1 MSEVK
6 INVEG
11 KVAFISGANRG
22 IGKAIAIALLEN
34 GAKKVY
40 AGARDKSSL
49 FDLVEQYG
57 DRVVAIQLDVTDN
70 ASIENAARIATD
82 TELLFNNAGV
92 LHGGGFIHP
101 EAVAGLQTN
110 LDVNVIGLVRLT
122 NAFADTI
129 KKQEVGAIVNVSSV
143 VGLAS
148 MPVIGTY
155 SASKA
160 LVHSITQSIRGELSE
175 TNILVAG
182 VYPGPIDTDMAKE
195 IEMEKDSP
203 QNVARNII
211 EALKEGVQ
219 DIFPDVMSVQVGA
232 GYANSPKAIE
242 QQFGAFVG

>member
-22 IGKAIAIALLEN
+22 IGKAIAIELLES
-34 GAKKVY
+34 GAKKIY
-40 AGARDKSSL
+40 AGARDKTSL
-49 FDLVEQYG
+49 LDLVEQYG
-57 DRVVAIQLDVTDN
+57 DRVVPVQLDVTDD
-70 ASIENAARIATD
+70 ASIENAARLAGD

-92 LHGGGFIHP
+92 LHGGGFIH
-101 EAVAGLQTN
+101 ADAIAGLQTN
-110 LDVNVIGLVRLT
+110 LNVNVIGLVKLT

-129 KKQEVGAIVNVSSV
+129 KKQGVGAIVNVSSV

-160 LVHSITQSIRGELSE
+160 MVHSITQSIRGELSG

-182 VYPGPIDTDMAKE
+182 VYPGPIDTDMAKD

-203 QNVARNII
+203 QNVAKNII
-211 EALKEGVQ
+211 ASLEQGIQ
-219 DIFPDVMSVQVGA
+219 DIFPDVMSTQVGA
-232 GYANSPKAIE
+232 GYATSPKVIE
-242 QQFGAFVG
+242 QQFGAYVG